1 MECTGWYTLNCTL
14 FLIWTNIQKQCVQ
27 DFKSLYGAFFGN
39 GGCKNNL
46 SSLLQ
51 RLYRMEKKR
60 DLEKM
65 ILYQYYCHAKLHR
78 VTKVYIRK
86 KVVVYIKA
94 LSNIFNGD

>member
-51 RLYRMEKKR
+51 RVYRMEKKR
-60 DLEKM
+60 DLRKNDIVSVLLPRKIASSNES
-65 ILYQYYCHAKLHR
+65 LY
-78 VTKVYIRK
+78 K
-86 KVVVYIKA
+86 KKSRCIY
-94 LSNIFNGD
+94 